1 MLEGRVL
8 RTNLQGELL
17 HWTRSGNPHQLHHW
31 LVLVHL
37 HRLQDHEALR
47 LKPLTDTAQNTT
59 LMGSPHGLLYSKVI
73 SRFYYEYRQPAI
85 SVLTLINFFAKL
97 SVNLITV
104 LLFLPIPS
112 NSNFKS
118 FATIQL
124 LVKLSIQTSEL
135 AY

>member
-1 MLEGRVL
+1 M
-8 RTNLQGELL
+8 
-17 HWTRSGNPHQLHHW
+17 HHW

-47 LKPLTDTAQNTT
+47 LKPLIDTAQNTT

-73 SRFYYEYRQPAI
+73 SRFYSEYRQPAI

-104 LLFLPIPS
+104 PLFPPIPS
-112 NSNFKS
+112 NSNFKY

-124 LVKLSIQTSEL
+124 LAKLSIQTSEL
-135 AY
+135 AYSISSLTFVNLGRFVAKTICTL